1 MGKYLNSKTLLPIK
15 YCALVTLTLGLTLTA
30 FQNCGK
36 SQPAAPNVDSNQY
49 TIQSTEDVNKVTI
62 HMEPFINNP
71 ELITHPQYR
80 HVHSIEVSLL
90 QKTYRALD
98 VNNDGLGPILPLK
111 ELQSQNLED
120 LFKQASVCKPLNK
133 SVSPESI
140 CTMEFRLAY
149 ADLHDPTE
157 TVSLGQSENGCVTPV
172 DLCGDDASLLKSYL
186 KELVEDY
193 FHSTQGN

>member
-15 YCALVTLTLGLTLTA
+15 YFAFVSLFLGLTLTA

-36 SQPAAPNVDSNQY
+36 SQQGSQNAGADQFI
-49 TIQSTEDVNKVTI
+49 TQSTEDVNKVTI

-80 HVHSIEVSLL
+80 QVHSIEVSLL

-98 VNNDGLGPILPLK
+98 VNNDGLGPTLPLK
-111 ELQSQNLED
+111 DLQSQNLED

-133 SVSPESI
+133 SLSPETI

-149 ADLHDPTE
+149 ADLHNAEE
-157 TVSLGQSENGCVTPV
+157 TVSLGQAENGCVTPV
-172 DLCGDDASLLKSYL
+172 DLCGDDASLLRSYL